1 MEEKELKELML
12 KQSEEFRKLYEEH
25 QKCEKRLDQFKE
37 KSFLTEEEELEER
50 GLKKKKL
57 ALKDKMYLMM
67 TKFKKSL

>member
-1 MEEKELKELML
+1 MEERELKELMI

-25 QKCEKRLDQFKE
+25 QQCEKKLDLFKE
-37 KSFLTEEEELEER
+37 KSFLTDEEKLEEKD
-50 GLKKKKL
+50 LKKKKL